1 MKPIGKVYV
10 DGASRGN
17 PGPAGIGIV
26 VSDSEGKILREHYEF
41 IGSHYTN
48 NQAEY
53 MALIKALDLC
63 SSMFPKGIL
72 HVFSDSELLVKQ
84 LTGLYKVRSPNLKKL
99 FREVKR
105 KEKMFSKVFYH
116 HISRENN
123 IKADRLASKAIDE
136 NINKQAQTSQ

>member
-10 DGASRGN
+10 NGASRGN

-26 VSDSEGKILREHYEF
+26 ISDSEGKVLREHYEF

-63 SSMFPKGIL
+63 SSIFPKGIL

-84 LTGLYKVRSPNLKKL
+84 LTGLYKVRSPNLKRL

-105 KEKMFSKVFYH
+105 KEKLFTRVHYH
-116 HISRENN
+116 RIDRELN
-123 IKADRLASKAIDE
+123 IKADRLANKAIDE
-136 NINKQAQTSQ
+136 VMRREGVT